1 MELATGSMDYPVAVL
16 TKSSDMRSA
25 VGILT
30 YMGEAQEAAEDAA
43 AVVAADA
50 KGAAAPSGASFENA
64 DLQPVAVGK

>member
-1 MELATGSMDYPVAVL
+1 
-16 TKSSDMRSA
+16 MRSA

-50 KGAAAPSGASFENA
+50 KGAAAPSGASF
-64 DLQPVAVGK
+64 DDAVL